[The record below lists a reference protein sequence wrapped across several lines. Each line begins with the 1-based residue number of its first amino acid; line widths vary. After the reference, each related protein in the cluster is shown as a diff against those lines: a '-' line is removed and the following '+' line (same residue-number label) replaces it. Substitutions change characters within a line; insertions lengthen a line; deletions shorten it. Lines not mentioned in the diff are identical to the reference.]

1 MADRWRAA
9 AFGSFCTASGLQP
22 NARALADRLVDGPE
36 RTRTGRR
43 AVQNLQTSRI
53 PPHRVQGRSSNSPM
67 GELDEVGRLRAY
79 VADLQSSLNAHLSGL
94 GSHARLEVDGEWGE
108 HTALA
113 FGRVCRVLGL
123 EPVRNVRTFRLVVGA
138 TQQRTPEELARAQA
152 DGAAYA

>member
-1 MADRWRAA
+1 
-9 AFGSFCTASGLQP
+9 
-22 NARALADRLVDGPE
+22 
-36 RTRTGRR
+36 
-43 AVQNLQTSRI
+43 NLQTSRS
-53 PPHRVQGRSSNSPM
+53 PASRNPARSSNPPM

-79 VADLQSSLNAHLSGL
+79 VTDLQSSLNAHLAGF
-94 GSHARLEVDGEWGE
+94 GSHERLEVDGEWGE

-123 EPVRNVRTFRLVVGA
+123 EPARNVRTFRLVVGA